1 MQKRMRKFIVLIF
14 LSFFLFT
21 PLFAQVSQYR
31 LYTADSLFEAKRYT
45 QALSKYEGVLQ
56 NNEYTPAML
65 LKMAYIHEGL
75 GNIAKTQYFLN
86 LYFLS
91 TNDASALDKI
101 AEVAEKHSLRGYEDA
116 GVVGQIIM
124 MVRENVKYII
134 FALAALLILSL
145 AWLARAK
152 RKTKRPI
159 GPIVAILLCIV
170 FILNGYFGIRKEENA
185 IIAQPNT
192 YLMSG
197 PSAAADLVDI
207 VDAGHKLTITGKK
220 DVWLEARLDG
230 KTVYVKQ
237 EKLMLLTL

>member
-14 LSFFLFT
+14 LSFFSFT

-101 AEVAEKHSLRGYEDA
+101 AELAVKHNLRGYEDA

-124 MVRENVKYII
+124 MIQENVKYII
-134 FALAALLILSL
+134 FVLAGLLMLSM

-152 RKTKRPI
+152 RKTKRPV
-159 GPIVAILLCIV
+159 GPVIAVLLCIV
-170 FILNGYFGIRKEENA
+170 FILNGFFGISKDDTA

-197 PSAAADLVDI
+197 PSAGSDLVDI

-230 KTVYVKQ
+230 QTVYVKQ

>member
-14 LSFFLFT
+14 LSFFSFT

-101 AEVAEKHSLRGYEDA
+101 AELAVKHNLRGYEDA

-124 MVRENVKYII
+124 MIQENVKQII
-134 FALAALLILSL
+134 FVLAGLLMLSM

-152 RKTKRPI
+152 RKTKRPV
-159 GPIVAILLCIV
+159 GPVIAVLLCIV
-170 FILNGYFGIRKEENA
+170 FILNGFFGISKEETA

-197 PSAAADLVDI
+197 PSAGSDLIDI

-230 KTVYVKQ
+230 QTVYVKQ